1 MDMDGWS
8 QIGDAETQDCAPTGP
23 VVLADGVDALSQVE
37 RSDGERRTL
46 LLGALDGQL
55 ADGARIESQD
65 DFHAVLVRGRP
76 IRHLMHFV
84 ISLLTIGI
92 WCPIWILTTAVG
104 GEKRTTVDVDR
115 FGNVFVKSI

>member
-1 MDMDGWS
+1 MDGDGR
-8 QIGDAETQDCAPTGP
+8 IGDAVTRDDAPAGP
-23 VVLADGVDALSQVE
+23 VVLAAGADALSQIE
-37 RSDGERRTL
+37 RSDAERRTL

-76 IRHLMHFV
+76 TRHLMHFV

-92 WCPIWILTTAVG
+92 WSPVWVLITAVG

-115 FGNVFVKSI
+115 FGNVFVKSV